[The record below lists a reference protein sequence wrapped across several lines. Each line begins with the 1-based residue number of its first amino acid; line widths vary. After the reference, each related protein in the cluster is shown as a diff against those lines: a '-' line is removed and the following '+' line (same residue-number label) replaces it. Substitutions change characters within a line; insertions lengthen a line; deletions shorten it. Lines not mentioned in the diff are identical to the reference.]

1 MGCVIQI
8 VGIMPLFDYARGV
21 GKPLSILEGFVYFSC
36 ERYTIS
42 AVFLNIVF
50 LVQHCLNNSEK
61 QCLLF
66 VTGQGGGRRQC
77 GGIVD

>member
-1 MGCVIQI
+1 MFKIFRHQLRMAFASPRFYISLFMGCVIQI

-42 AVFLNIVF
+42 A
-50 LVQHCLNNSEK
+50 LVKSYI
-61 QCLLF
+61 CLLPALF
-66 VTGQGGGRRQC
+66 
-77 GGIVD
+77 IIS

>member
-1 MGCVIQI
+1 MVT
-8 VGIMPLFDYARGV
+8 VDSVKNNRYGITYG
-21 GKPLSILEGFVYFSC
+21 ILDNNASEWYNS
-36 ERYTIS
+36 
-42 AVFLNIVF
+42 
-50 LVQHCLNNSEK
+50 LVQRCLNNSEK